1 MARKSAP
8 PGMPSQ
14 RQLRAGEL
22 VRHALT
28 DILSREAFRD
38 PDLERVMI
46 TVGEVRC
53 SPDLKHA
60 NVFVSP
66 LGDDSDDGRMKL
78 AAALN
83 RAAGFLRGR
92 LGREVDLRYTPEL
105 HFIADK
111 SYDDATAIDRLLM
124 DPKVRRD
131 VEGE

>member
-1 MARKSAP
+1 MARKPAL

-38 PDLERVMI
+38 PELEGVMI

-66 LGDDSDDGRMKL
+66 LGDDSDAGREKL
-78 AAALN
+78 AAALT
-83 RAAGFLRGR
+83 RAAAFLRGR
-92 LGREVDLRYTPEL
+92 LGREVELRYTPQL

-124 DPKVRRD
+124 DPHVRRD

>member
-1 MARKSAP
+1 MARKPAL

-38 PDLERVMI
+38 PELEGVMI

-66 LGDDSDDGRMKL
+66 LGDDSDAGREKL
-78 AAALN
+78 AAALT
-83 RAAGFLRGR
+83 RAAAFLRGR
-92 LGREVDLRYTPEL
+92 LGREVELRYTPQL

-124 DPKVRRD
+124 DPRVRRD

>member
-1 MARKSAP
+1 MAQRSKSS
-8 PGMPSQ
+8 GMPTQ

-38 PDLERVMI
+38 PDLEQVLI

-60 NVFVSP
+60 NIFISP
-66 LGDDSDDGRMKL
+66 LGDDTQEGRDKL

-83 RAAGFLRGR
+83 RAASFLRGR
-92 LGREVDLRYTPEL
+92 LGREVELRYTPQL
-105 HFIADK
+105 HFIADR

-124 DPKVRRD
+124 DPRVRRD

>member
-1 MARKSAP
+1 MARKPAT
-8 PGMPSQ
+8 PGLPSQ

-22 VRHALT
+22 IRHALT

-38 PDLERVMI
+38 PALESVLI

-60 NVFVSP
+60 NIFVSP
-66 LGDDSDDGRMKL
+66 LGDDSEEGRTKL
-78 AAALN
+78 ATALN
-83 RAAGFLRGR
+83 RAAAFLRGR
-92 LGREVDLRYTPEL
+92 LGREIELRYTPEL

-124 DPKVRRD
+124 DPRVRRD